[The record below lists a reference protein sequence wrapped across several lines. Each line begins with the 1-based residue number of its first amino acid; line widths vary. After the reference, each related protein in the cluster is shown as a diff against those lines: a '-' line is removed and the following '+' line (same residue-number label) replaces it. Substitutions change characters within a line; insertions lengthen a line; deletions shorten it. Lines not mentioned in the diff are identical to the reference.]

1 MKFVQKRL
9 EELRTILRAEN
20 MSYDELHELQD
31 LGARGLIDPG
41 YQCAERVRLTFEQCN
56 DAWIVR
62 GMQRA
67 GSGVDVDHGIGR
79 MFTGTGAEIECSHG
93 GRE

>member
-1 MKFVQKRL
+1 MQQRL
-9 EELRTILRAEN
+9 RECPFAWRVGA
-20 MSYDELHELQD
+20 LQ
-31 LGARGLIDPG
+31 RGLIDPG
-41 YQCAERVRLTFEQCN
+41 DQCAERVRLTFEQCN